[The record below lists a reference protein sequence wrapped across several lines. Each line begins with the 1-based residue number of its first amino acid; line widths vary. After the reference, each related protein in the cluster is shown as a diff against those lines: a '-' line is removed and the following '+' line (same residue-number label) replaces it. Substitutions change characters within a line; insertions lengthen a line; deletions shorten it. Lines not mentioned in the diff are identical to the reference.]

1 LAYATVQLDFDKTT
15 QSVQVAFCVRG
26 AIIHKDITKQTQY
39 FYTNR
44 QRALRTQF
52 PLQNSFSLTVHKTQ
66 GLTLPKV
73 SLALD
78 NQFFSADQAFVALS
92 RYPSW
97 DQSKYNLFTKMHLLQ
112 TQKYYNNMTNSVK
125 SFTNNLTT
133 HKIVTLIH
141 PIICS
146 LH

>member
-1 LAYATVQLDFDKTT
+1 LQLAYATVQLDFDKNT

-78 NQFFSADQAFVALS
+78 NQFFSAGQAYVALS

-97 DQSKYNLFTKMHLLQ
+97 DQIQIQSFHKNAFITDTEVLQ
-112 TQKYYNNMTNSVK
+112 QYERLEQIASNP
-125 SFTNNLTT
+125 L
-133 HKIVTLIH
+133 
-141 PIICS
+141 PIT
-146 LH
+146 